1 MDILIEESEG
11 CLWAAALVKGKL
23 QGLEI
28 DPLYEE
34 VRWGSVYYAKV
45 KSIDTARDAA
55 YLDLDGDH
63 TGILFNKDI
72 RLISDDDTIIKGGEK
87 AIGQYLQTGDMIM
100 VQAKTAFISSS
111 DDPYIGENKLTQL
124 SMDIAI
130 QGRHLIYCPLMQS
143 NRLSQ
148 RIGDPKLRKQIES
161 MLKALEES
169 DDFTGFI
176 LRAAAA
182 NTQTDILRREAEMLS
197 IIWHQLEE
205 IQEESNGPTLIIE
218 GPDAIQRIL
227 SDNAAQPIKSI
238 EVVTMEHLTH
248 IENWSSI
255 FAPDLMTKITP
266 VELSDASDDLALFHE
281 RDIME
286 QIENLFQSYCL
297 LPSGGNLI
305 IQHTAAL
312 TSIDINKGG
321 DSSSHLATNIE
332 AATEALRQIRLR
344 NIGGVI
350 MIDFINMKNK
360 KEQQTLRNHIENEA
374 AKDPCTVQIHG
385 FTGSGMVEISRKRRT
400 PPLHKRIDWKNL

>member
-11 CLWAAALVKGKL
+11 CLWAAALIKGRL

-34 VRWGSVYYAKV
+34 IRWGSIFHATV
-45 KSIDTARDAA
+45 KSIDSTRDAA
-55 YLDLDGDH
+55 YLDLDGNH

-72 RLISDDDTIIKGGEK
+72 RLIDEDGNTVKGGEK
-87 AIGQYLQTGDMIM
+87 AVGQYLQSGDTIL

-111 DDPYIGENKLTQL
+111 DDPYIGESKLTEL

-130 QGRHLIYCPLMQS
+130 QGRHLIYCPLMDK

-148 RIGDPKLRKQIES
+148 RVKDKKLRTQIET
-161 MLKALEES
+161 MLQALEES
-169 DDFTGFI
+169 EDFTGFI

-182 NTQTDILRREAEMLS
+182 NTQTDILRREAEMLGA
-197 IIWHQLEE
+197 IWNQIET
-205 IQEESNGPTLIIE
+205 QQDEESAPGLLIE

-227 SDNAAQPIKSI
+227 SDNATQHIETI
-238 EVVTMEHLTH
+238 EVVTMDHFTH
-248 IENWSSI
+248 IENWSSV

-266 VELSDASDDLALFHE
+266 VELSDATEDLALFHE
-281 RDIME
+281 RDIMG
-286 QIENLFQSYCL
+286 QIEDLFQTYCI

-312 TSIDINKGG
+312 TSIDVNKGG
-321 DSSSHLATNIE
+321 DNNSHLSTNLE
-332 AATEALRQIRLR
+332 AATEAIRQIRLR

-350 MIDFINMKNK
+350 MIDFINMKK
-360 KEQQTLRNHIENEA
+360 KEQETLREKIEIEA

-385 FTGSGMVEISRKRRT
+385 FTGSGMAEISRKRRT
-400 PPLHKRIDWKNL
+400 PPLHKRIDWANL